1 MTKIAKLVCVSLM
14 TRVIVDKTT
23 TDEQI
28 LELAKERFVEKIYSE
43 IGEHLE
49 YIEKDT
55 ESPYDPDFD
64 GVEEKC
70 LNCGFEFI
78 RTKLNTHKD
87 ELGEHCNC
95 PKCQASSNINQ

>member
-1 MTKIAKLVCVSLM
+1 MKKALLVDVSFTIRL
-14 TRVIVDKTT
+14 IVDENA
-23 TDEQI
+23 TDDEIIQATYPKLI
-28 LELAKERFVEKIYSE
+28 ERIANEEVGDNVVS
-43 IGEHLE
+43 
-49 YIEKDT
+49 IEEDT
-55 ESPYDPDFD
+55 ECPYDPDFD

-95 PKCQASSNINQ
+95 PKCQTSFDINQ